1 MNIQNILDK
10 ENILGKPYFK
20 YGDEVGFNLI
30 PYKETKEKFFTG
42 KVYIIDAY
50 GTFEQNEEPSYDIM
64 VEAYD
69 GTASTVLSTIKSF
82 VAGRLRSQQSSKSS
96 CRFFASAVGSNPT
109 CGKTVYFLPI
119 TAKFSIFA

>member
-1 MNIQNILDK
+1 MIEKCK

-64 VEAYD
+64 VEDYN
-69 GTASTVLSTIKSF
+69 GTGKRCLVKHI
-82 VAGRLRSQQSSKSS
+82 RQSHCYIIS
-96 CRFFASAVGSNPT
+96 
-109 CGKTVYFLPI
+109 
-119 TAKFSIFA
+119 